1 MRTFLRMTSVM
12 NAGSK
17 RPRRGRFG
25 RSRATLRVLLTALVL
40 MTTTAGAQT
49 PSPDETSRTEPTPSP
64 DESFHAE
71 QTPSPGETPAAEN
84 AVGALSPESLARIR
98 AALLADRRAEESART
113 VFSDPDA
120 GWIVPQRPP
129 IELAPGLGFIEGLG
143 LFDDLTRGRE
153 PAPMGGPSH
162 WAMMNQ
168 MQPREVTEVAQTDVL
183 GIATA
188 TTVAAGLPYVVR
200 RVAGWFSGLR
210 SRGGV
215 STAPVLTSTQEAAVL
230 TDMRADAA
238 VLDANL
244 RQRGR
249 TVALSL
255 VVPAGTELR
264 AARAAGER
272 FVRLVG
278 RRAAAGPDAFD
289 YVVSVRS
296 PDALIARG
304 GKPTSDPLVRW

>member
-1 MRTFLRMTSVM
+1 MTGRTVAA
-12 NAGSK
+12 AGEPCGG
-17 RPRRGRFG
+17 RCARRRGRPRG
-25 RSRATLRVLLTALVL
+25 AAQATAVAVLLMTAPAV
-40 MTTTAGAQT
+40 AQT
-49 PSPDETSRTEPTPSP
+49 PAPDETS
-64 DESFHAE
+64 
-71 QTPSPGETPAAEN
+71 PGES

-98 AALLADRRAEESART
+98 AALQADRRAAGSART
-113 VFSDPDA
+113 VFSDPDS
-120 GWIVPQRPP
+120 GWIVPPRPP
-129 IELAPGLGFIEGLG
+129 VELAPGLGFVEGLG

-153 PAPMGGPSH
+153 PVPMGGPSH

-168 MQPREVTEVAQTDVL
+168 MQPRDVTEVAQTDVL
-183 GIATA
+183 GIAYA
-188 TTVAAGLPYVVR
+188 SAVAAGLPYVVR
-200 RVAGWFSGLR
+200 KVAGWFSGLG

-215 STAPVLTSTQEAAVL
+215 STPPVLTSTQEAAVL
-230 TDMRADAA
+230 EDMRADAG

-249 TVALSL
+249 TVTLSL
-255 VVPAGTELR
+255 VVPAETGLR

-296 PDALIARG
+296 PDAVIARG
-304 GKPTSDPLVRW
+304 GKPTTDPLVRW

>member
-1 MRTFLRMTSVM
+1 MTGRIGAA
-12 NAGSK
+12 AG
-17 RPRRGRFG
+17 RPRGGRCARLRRRPRGAA
-25 RSRATLRVLLTALVL
+25 RATAVALLL
-40 MTTTAGAQT
+40 MTAPAV
-49 PSPDETSRTEPTPSP
+49 
-64 DESFHAE
+64 A
-71 QTPSPGETPAAEN
+71 QTPSPGETSPAES

-98 AALLADRRAEESART
+98 AALQADRRVEGSART
-113 VFSDPDA
+113 VFRDPDA
-120 GWIVPQRPP
+120 GWIVPPRPP
-129 IELAPGLGFIEGLG
+129 VELAPGLGFIEGLG

-153 PAPMGGPSH
+153 PAPFGGPSH
-162 WAMMNQ
+162 WTMMSQ
-168 MQPREVTEVAQTDVL
+168 MQPRDVTEVAQTDVL

-188 TTVAAGLPYVVR
+188 STVAAGLPYVVR
-200 RVAGWFSGLR
+200 KVTGWFSGLG

-215 STAPVLTSTQEAAVL
+215 STPPVLTSTQEAAVL
-230 TDMRADAA
+230 EDMRADAG
-238 VLDANL
+238 VLDATL

-255 VVPAGTELR
+255 VVPAGTGAR
-264 AARAAGER
+264 AAREIGER

-296 PDALIARG
+296 PDAVIARG

>member
-1 MRTFLRMTSVM
+1 MT
-12 NAGSK
+12 
-17 RPRRGRFG
+17 
-25 RSRATLRVLLTALVL
+25 ATP
-40 MTTTAGAQT
+40 AGAQPQ
-49 PSPDETSRTEPTPSP
+49 PS
-64 DESFHAE
+64 DESPPAE
-71 QTPSPGETPAAEN
+71 SGI
-84 AVGALSPESLARIR
+84 GALDAASLARIR
-98 AALLADRRAEESART
+98 AALQADRERSRRT
-113 VFSDPDA
+113 VFGDPDDQ
-120 GWIVPQRPP
+120 WIVPPRPP
-129 IELAPGLGFIEGLG
+129 VEIAPGLGFTTGLG
-143 LFDDLTRGRE
+143 LFDDLTRGRD

-168 MQPREVTEVAQTDVL
+168 MQPREVTEVGQTDVL
-183 GIATA
+183 GVATA
-188 TTVAAGLPYVVR
+188 TAVAVGLPYVAR

-210 SRGGV
+210 SRAGV
-215 STAPVLTSTQEAAVL
+215 STPPVLTSTQEAAVL
-230 TDMRADAA
+230 EDMRADAG

-264 AARAAGER
+264 AARAVGER

-278 RRAAAGPDAFD
+278 RRATAGPDAFD

-296 PDALIARG
+296 PDAVIARG